1 MALNTRNTSIMQL
14 LMLQS
19 TEEGNAVAQT
29 RGNTCAI
36 APVNRALQAHIF
48 CNTDLLQEEEYRA
61 EHFGATFCGFQVC
74 TTSFVNGT

>member
-1 MALNTRNTSIMQL
+1 MQL

-48 CNTDLLQEEEYRA
+48 RNTYLLQEEVYGA
-61 EHFGATFCGFQVC
+61 EHLRASFWGFQAC
-74 TTSFVNGT
+74 TTLFVNGT